1 MFRRD
6 FNQVEDVGNQRMIF
20 VAIWKRHPDIA
31 EACDA
36 TFNPNRQ
43 TPTPSID
50 IAEKIGR
57 FSRLTLDDLKKG

>member
-1 MFRRD
+1 MLRGD
-6 FNQVEDVGNQRMIF
+6 LNQVEDVGNSRSIL

-57 FSRLTLDDLKKG
+57 FSRLTLNNLKEG

>member
-1 MFRRD
+1 MLRSD
-6 FNQVEDVGNQRMIF
+6 LNQVEDVGNQRIIL

-36 TFNPNRQ
+36 TFNPSRQ

-50 IAEKIGR
+50 IAEKIER